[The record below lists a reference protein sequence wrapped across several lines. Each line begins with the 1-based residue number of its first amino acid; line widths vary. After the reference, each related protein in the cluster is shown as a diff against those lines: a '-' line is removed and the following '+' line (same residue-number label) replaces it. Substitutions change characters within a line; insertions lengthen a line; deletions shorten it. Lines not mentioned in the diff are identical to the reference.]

1 MRPLII
7 SQLYRYILPPLL
19 STAPA
24 LCAALVTLFSPTD
37 VSAAPKSAIPF
48 EKLFG
53 ENGFA
58 DESNYLKPP
67 AKVFGG
73 FEIQEIREIAPASG
87 SFKARLYVWLFWD
100 EPEANP
106 VLPEGRNSLA
116 FDANDVFERGLV
128 WNPEPSFSNA
138 LEPPLVD
145 ERTVEVWPES
155 LEYWFRAAGTFTDR
169 AGALDFR
176 WFPFDSQKLRIELET
191 PYSTKLVKL
200 VGDPS
205 VDPDALRDQVKAL
218 RNAEWEF
225 TDAYVEESTVSYFSE
240 KEDGG
245 TLSQLSIVID
255 AKRRSGFYLVHI
267 YLPIFIILSLCYF
280 ALWLPEKWSEAIV
293 GTFVTCLLSL
303 IAFNFIVSEDIPK
316 VGYLTVMHVSIAVA
330 YLFILISYF
339 SHMVYLRSPD
349 NVRRRRMYSV
359 VRSFLGFV
367 IAGGVVWIIGLF
379 AVTQFYS

>member
-1 MRPLII
+1 MIC
-7 SQLYRYILPPLL
+7 QLYPFTFAPMLRLF
-19 STAPA
+19 PA
-24 LCAALVTLFSPTD
+24 LFAALVTLLSQAD
-37 VSAAPKSAIPF
+37 VSAAPRSAIPF

-73 FEIQEIREIAPASG
+73 FEIQEIRDIAPASG
-87 SFKARLYVWLFWD
+87 YFKARLYVWLFWD

-116 FDANDVFERGLV
+116 FDANGVFERGLV

-200 VGDPS
+200 VGDPE
-205 VDPDALRDQVKAL
+205 VDPGILRDQVKML

-225 TDAYVEESTVSYFSE
+225 TDAHIEESNVSYFSE
-240 KEDGG
+240 EDG

-267 YLPIFIILSLCYF
+267 YLPVFIILSLCYF

-330 YLFILISYF
+330 YLFILISYL
-339 SHMVYLRSPD
+339 SYMVYLRSPD
-349 NVRRRRMYSV
+349 NDRRRRMYSV
-359 VRSFLGFV
+359 VRGFLGFV
-367 IAGGVVWIIGLF
+367 IAGGVVWIIVLF
-379 AVTQFYS
+379 AATQFSG

>member
-1 MRPLII
+1 MIC
-7 SQLYRYILPPLL
+7 QLYPFTFAPMLRLF
-19 STAPA
+19 PA
-24 LCAALVTLFSPTD
+24 LFAALVTLLSQAD
-37 VSAAPKSAIPF
+37 VSAAPRSAIPF

-73 FEIQEIREIAPASG
+73 FEIQEIRDIAPASG

-116 FDANDVFERGLV
+116 FDANGVFERGLV

-200 VGDPS
+200 VGDPE
-205 VDPDALRDQVKAL
+205 VDPGILRDQVKML

-225 TDAYVEESTVSYFSE
+225 TDAHIEESNVSYFSE
-240 KEDGG
+240 EDG

-267 YLPIFIILSLCYF
+267 YLPVFIILSLCYF

-330 YLFILISYF
+330 YLFILISYL
-339 SHMVYLRSPD
+339 SYMVYLRSPD
-349 NVRRRRMYSV
+349 NDRRRRMYSV
-359 VRSFLGFV
+359 VRGFLGFV
-367 IAGGVVWIIGLF
+367 IA
-379 AVTQFYS
+379 

>member
-1 MRPLII
+1 MRPRH
-7 SQLYRYILPPLL
+7 QLKCFTGASRLFLPAGLWL
-19 STAPA
+19 
-24 LCAALVTLFSPTD
+24 AAMCGLGQSGTN
-37 VSAAPKSAIPF
+37 AAPKSATPF

-53 ENGFA
+53 ERGFA
-58 DESNYLKPP
+58 DESYYHKPP
-67 AKVFGG
+67 ATVFGG
-73 FEIQEIREIAPASG
+73 FEIQEIRDIAPATG
-87 SFKARLYVWLFWD
+87 SFKARLYVWLYWD
-100 EPEANP
+100 EPRAAPN
-106 VLPEGRNSLA
+106 LPDGQASLA
-116 FDANDVFERGLV
+116 FDAQSIFERGLV
-128 WNPEPSFSNA
+128 WNPEPSFSNS
-138 LEPPLVD
+138 LEPPLID
-145 ERTVEVWPES
+145 ERTVEVFPQQ

-200 VGDPS
+200 TADPTD
-205 VDPDALRDQVKAL
+205 DPDVVREQVRSL

-240 KEDGG
+240 EDG

-255 AKRRSGFYLVHI
+255 AQRRSGFYLVHI

-316 VGYLTVMHVSIAVA
+316 VGYLTVMHISIAVA
-330 YLFILISYF
+330 YLFILVSYL
-339 SHMVYLRSPD
+339 SYMVYLRSPD
-349 NVRRRRMYSV
+349 NERRRKMYAL
-359 VRSFLGFV
+359 VRGFLGVV
-367 IAGGVVWIIGLF
+367 IAGGVAWIVGLF
-379 AVTQFYS
+379 AVTQIYS

>member
-1 MRPLII
+1 MKPFIVH
-7 SQLYRYILPPLL
+7 QLYRSTFAPLL
-19 STAPA
+19 RPVRT
-24 LCAALVTLFSPTD
+24 LCAVLVALFSQAD
-37 VSAAPKSAIPF
+37 VSAAPRSVIPF

-67 AKVFGG
+67 TKVLGG
-73 FEIQEIREIAPASG
+73 FEIQEIRDVAPASG
-87 SFKARLYVWLFWD
+87 SFKARMYVWLFWD
-100 EPEANP
+100 EPKANP

-116 FDANDVFERGLV
+116 FDASGVFERGLV
-128 WNPEPSFSNA
+128 WNPDPSFSNA

-145 ERTVEVWPES
+145 ERTVEVWHES

-191 PYSTKLVKL
+191 PYSTKLVNL
-200 VGDPS
+200 VGDPE
-205 VDPDALRDQVKAL
+205 VDPEVLRNQVKAL

-225 TDAYVEESTVSYFSE
+225 TDAHIEESTVSYFSE
-240 KEDGG
+240 EDG

-339 SHMVYLRSPD
+339 SHMVYLRSPE

-379 AVTQFYS
+379 AVTQFYN

>member
-1 MRPLII
+1 
-7 SQLYRYILPPLL
+7 
-19 STAPA
+19 
-24 LCAALVTLFSPTD
+24 VTLFSPTD

-67 AKVFGG
+67 ATVYGG
-73 FEIQEIREIAPASG
+73 FEIQEIRDIAPAFG
-87 SFKARLYVWLFWD
+87 SFKARLYVWLYWD
-100 EPEANP
+100 EPRAAP
-106 VLPEGRNSLA
+106 ALPDGRDSLA
-116 FDANDVFERGLV
+116 FDAQPVFERGLA

-138 LEPPLVD
+138 LEPPLLD
-145 ERTVEVWPES
+145 ERTFDVFPQQ
-155 LEYWFRAAGTFTDR
+155 LAYWFRAAGTFTDR

-176 WFPFDSQKLRIELET
+176 WFPFDSQKLKVELET
-191 PYSTKLVKL
+191 AYSTKLVKL
-200 VGDPS
+200 VADPED
-205 VDPDALRDQVKAL
+205 DPEVLRDQVRSL

-225 TDAYVEESTVSYFSE
+225 TNAYLEESTISYFSE
-240 KEDGG
+240 ADG
-245 TLSQLSIVID
+245 TLSQLSIVIE

-293 GTFVTCLLSL
+293 GTFVTSLLSL

-330 YLFILISYF
+330 YLFILISYL
-339 SHMVYLRSPD
+339 SYMVYLRSPD
-349 NVRRRRMYSV
+349 NERRRRMYSI
-359 VRSFLGFV
+359 VRGFLGLI

-379 AVTQFYS
+379 AATQLCS

>member
-1 MRPLII
+1 MKPVIVH
-7 SQLYRYILPPLL
+7 QLYRSTFAPLL
-19 STAPA
+19 RPVRT
-24 LCAALVTLFSPTD
+24 LCAVLVALFSQAD
-37 VSAAPKSAIPF
+37 VSAAPRSAIPF

-58 DESNYLKPP
+58 DGSFYHKPP
-67 AKVFGG
+67 ATVYGR
-73 FEIQEIREIAPASG
+73 FEIQEVRDIAPASG
-87 SFKARLYVWLFWD
+87 SFKARLYVWLYWD
-100 EPEANP
+100 EPRAAP
-106 VLPEGRNSLA
+106 VLPDGRDSLA
-116 FDANDVFERGLV
+116 FDAQPVFERGLA

-138 LEPPLVD
+138 LEPPLID
-145 ERTVEVWPES
+145 ERTFDVFPQQ
-155 LEYWFRAAGTFTDR
+155 LAYWFRAAGTFTDR

-176 WFPFDSQKLRIELET
+176 WFPFDSQKLKVELET
-191 PYSTKLVKL
+191 AYSTKLVKL
-200 VGDPS
+200 VADPEE
-205 VDPDALRDQVKAL
+205 DPEVLRDQVRSL

-225 TDAYVEESTVSYFSE
+225 TNAYLEESTISYFSE
-240 KEDGG
+240 ADG
-245 TLSQLSIVID
+245 TLSQLSIVIE

-280 ALWLPEKWSEAIV
+280 ALWLPDKWSEAIV